1 VALSILLLLLLPQAA
16 PDREALFQQV
26 ADLVRTEGLPT
37 APALGFALRVGDE
50 ERAWAWGFAD
60 VDNSRTATPD
70 TRFRLGSVSKC
81 LTGVAVALLW
91 QRGALDLDAP
101 VQKYV
106 PDFPVKEEGV
116 ITPRLL
122 AAHLSGV
129 PHYGPGDRFE
139 PGTYHKVIDGLRIF
153 AAHPLRQAPGA
164 QYVYSTYGF
173 NLLGAC
179 AEAAAKQEFRAFLQQ
194 EMFVKLG
201 MTDTMAEHPG
211 DDLGT
216 VASLYETVFGKQIE
230 VVRDDIA
237 YKWPGGGF
245 IATPRDLVRFARVL
259 EAKSPLLEP
268 RALEFLRT
276 AQQTAEGKSV
286 GYSCGFRVGRDA
298 AGRVSLSHGGAQTGA
313 KAFLLSYPDQRIAV
327 AILVNHQASSI
338 GDGQLAERAAA
349 LLLAAVKPQ

>member
-1 VALSILLLLLLPQAA
+1 MTLSILLLVLASQEEN
-16 PDREALFQQV
+16 REELYARV
-26 ADLVRTEGLPT
+26 AELVRAEGLPT

-60 VDNSRTATPD
+60 EAEARPATPD

-101 VQKYV
+101 VQTYL
-106 PDFPVKEEGV
+106 PDFPVKEEGA

-122 AAHLSGV
+122 AAHLSGI
-129 PHYGPGDRFE
+129 PHYGPADRFE
-139 PGTYHKVIDGLRIF
+139 PGSYHTVTDGLRIF
-153 AAHPLRQAPGA
+153 AARPLDQAPG
-164 QYVYSTYGF
+164 VKHGYSSYGF

-179 AEAAAKQEFRAFLQQ
+179 AEAAAKREFRAFMQ
-194 EMFVKLG
+194 EDVCAPLG
-201 MTDTMAEHPG
+201 MTDLRAEHPG
-211 DDLGT
+211 DDLGD
-216 VASLYETVFGKQIE
+216 VAALYETVLGKRIE
-230 VVRDDIA
+230 VPRDDIA

-245 IATPRDLVRFARVL
+245 IAAPRDLVRFARVL

-276 AQQTAEGKSV
+276 AQKTKDGKSV
-286 GYSCGFRVGRDA
+286 GYSCGFYAGRDE
-298 AGRVSLSHGGAQTGA
+298 AGRMRLSHGGSQTGA
-313 KAFLLSYPDQRIAV
+313 KAYFLCYPDQRVAV

-338 GDGQLAERAAA
+338 GDGALAGRAAA